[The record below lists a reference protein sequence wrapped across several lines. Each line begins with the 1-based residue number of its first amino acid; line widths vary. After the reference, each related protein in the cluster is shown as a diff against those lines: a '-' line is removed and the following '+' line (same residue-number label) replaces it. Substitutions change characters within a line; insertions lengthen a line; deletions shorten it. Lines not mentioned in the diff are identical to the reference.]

1 MHGVALEAAVRIA
14 SFSFVSQL
22 RLKNRTYRT
31 LKLKIK
37 RVSDFLGAS
46 LDRIKR
52 KNYIESFFPYKV
64 RLRNRF
70 EVYLHFRKR
79 LNNLEMV
86 FLTLVLIWLKKLKAK
101 YVNSVDLVTLT

>member
-22 RLKNRTYRT
+22 RLKNRYRT

-52 KNYIESFFPYKV
+52 KNYIGSFFPYKV

-79 LNNLEMV
+79 LNNFEMV

-101 YVNSVDLVTLT
+101 YVDSVDLVTLT